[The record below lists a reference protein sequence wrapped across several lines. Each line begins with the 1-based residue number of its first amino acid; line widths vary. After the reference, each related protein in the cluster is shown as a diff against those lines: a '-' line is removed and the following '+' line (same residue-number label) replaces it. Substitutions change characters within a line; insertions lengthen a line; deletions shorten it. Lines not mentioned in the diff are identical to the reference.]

1 MPTWVPLMA
10 KIIVAD
16 TGPLIA
22 LALVDLLP
30 LLPTLFSAVYVPET
44 VLREATRDISR
55 PGAQAIQT
63 VIEKGLIIV
72 QSVTLSKNLQDLI
85 DVLDQGEAEALSLAQ
100 ELNAML
106 LIDERRGRKVALK
119 HGIAI
124 TGSAAMLIKAKQQ
137 GLITKVKP
145 LIEKLNLH
153 GYRMSDH
160 LITEILSRVDEQ

>member
-119 HGIAI
+119 HGVAI
-124 TGSAAMLIKAKQQ
+124 IGSAAMLIKAKQQ